1 MVKQFYTP
9 ESARVASELKKVHRG
24 LEDVQRPTGTEK
36 DRTLL
41 KVQAAVSDLA
51 AQQAEVEAAVAE
63 LSAQSVHTFQPAP
76 LDVSAGTPGAYPTFS
91 RAMSFAA
98 PVGGA
103 RVATLT
109 LAADFVRLSS
119 SGNITIWLEILQA
132 GTSTWKR
139 TSAFYVGDVAS
150 APAGWG
156 DPSMNESVQLVVA
169 NAAQAGMTIRLH
181 THTFVAGV
189 VNARMQNIA
198 ATLTYGARV

>member
-9 ESARVASELKKVHRG
+9 DTARLASELKKVHRG
-24 LEDVQRPTGTEK
+24 LEDAQRPTGTER

-41 KVQAAVSDLA
+41 KVQQAVGELD
-51 AQQAEVEAAVAE
+51 AAVAE
-63 LSAQSVHTFQPAP
+63 LTAQSVHTFQPAP
-76 LDVSAGTPGAYPTFS
+76 VEVSAGAPGAYPTFT
-91 RAMSFAA
+91 RAMSFAP

-103 RVATLT
+103 RVATLS
-109 LAADFVRLSS
+109 LAAEFVRTSA

-139 TSAFYVGDVAS
+139 TGAFYVGDVAS

-156 DPSMNESVQLVVA
+156 DPSMNESIQLVVA
-169 NAAQAGMTIRLH
+169 NAAQAGMAIRLH
-181 THTFVAGV
+181 THTFVSGV

-198 ATLTYGARV
+198 ATLTYGARI

>member
-1 MVKQFYTP
+1 MVRPFYTP
-9 ESARVASELKKVHRG
+9 AAARLASELRKTHRG
-24 LEDVQRPTGTEK
+24 LEDVQRPSGTERA
-36 DRTLL
+36 RTLMNL
-41 KVQAAVSDLA
+41 QKTVGDLD
-51 AQQAEVEAAVAE
+51 AAVAE
-63 LSAQSVHTFQPAP
+63 LTAQSVHTFQPAP
-76 LDVSAGTPGAYPTFS
+76 LDVAAGTPGAYPTFT
-91 RAMSFAA
+91 RAMSFAP

-109 LAADFVRLSS
+109 LAAEFVRTSS

-156 DPSMNESVQLVVA
+156 DPSMNESVQLTVA
-169 NAAQAGMTIRLH
+169 NAAQAGMTIRLY
-181 THTFVAGV
+181 THTFVSGV

-198 ATLTYGARV
+198 ATLTYGARI